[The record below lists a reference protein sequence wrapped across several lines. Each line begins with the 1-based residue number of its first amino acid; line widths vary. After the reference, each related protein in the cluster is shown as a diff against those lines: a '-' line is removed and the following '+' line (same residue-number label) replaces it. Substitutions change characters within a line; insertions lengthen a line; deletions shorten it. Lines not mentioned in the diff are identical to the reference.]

1 MLAEIF
7 GDIDLREVLAGAPVG
22 ALVWVL
28 QGKKEKEVVVVV
40 VVVDLPKRF
49 RLDIRVRFGDRFSS
63 RL

>member
-40 VVVDLPKRF
+40 VDPPKRF